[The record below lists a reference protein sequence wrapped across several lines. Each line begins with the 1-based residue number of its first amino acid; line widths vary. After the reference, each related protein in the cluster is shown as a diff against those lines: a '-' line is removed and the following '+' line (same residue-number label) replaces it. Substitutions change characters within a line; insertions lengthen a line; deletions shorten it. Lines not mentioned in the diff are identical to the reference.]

1 METNHIALSKKYY
14 TKSIRAYDL
23 QADKKEIKES
33 LLTGPD
39 GFDSSEEVLTYLD
52 TLGVDRRYAVIIRYK
67 GKYYASL
74 RNSVQ
79 KEVVIG
85 SDKVWFMKH
94 GYFLSQRRDIFKM
107 PYAITRRD
115 IRSFEWGIVEDM
127 LKEDPDL
134 MTYSYGFGELV
145 EWEPYIHRGNSH
157 LVLLGLTFKDKFYSR
172 NEVCLPSDINPLK
185 RYFYNPYF
193 FKEFVRKEGIE
204 FLNPFKALAAKNGK
218 LFHYR
223 IITSP
228 YELHFS
234 L

>member
-1 METNHIALSKKYY
+1 METNHTSLSGKYY
-14 TKSIRAYDL
+14 TMSIRAYDL
-23 QADKKEIKES
+23 QADKKEIKDF
-33 LLTGPD
+33 LFGGPI

-52 TLGVDRRYAVIIRYK
+52 TLGVDRRYAVVIRYK
-67 GKYYASL
+67 GKYYASIMDTL
-74 RNSVQ
+74 Q

-85 SDKVWFMKH
+85 SDKVWFMED
-94 GYFLSQRRDIFKM
+94 GYFLSQGRDTFKM
-107 PYAITRRD
+107 PYAITRRNVT
-115 IRSFEWGIVEDM
+115 SFEWGIVEDM
-127 LKEDPDL
+127 LKEDPNL

-172 NEVCLPSDINPLK
+172 DEICLPSDINPLK

-193 FKEFVRKEGIE
+193 FKEFIRKEGIE
-204 FLNPFKALAAKNGK
+204 FLNPFKALAVKKGK

-223 IITSP
+223 IISSP
-228 YELHFS
+228 FELYFS